1 MPENCIKLNLDTNQR
16 IHNGTRYAKQ
26 GDAGSRRLEVTV
38 TCDSAPVDLTGC
50 RAVFYAKKPS
60 WKGVYNDASITDAA
74 HGVISVEL
82 TDQTLA
88 EAGRLQCE
96 ITLYGPENSILSTLC
111 TDEILV
117 SPTVRDDEAI
127 ESTNEF
133 TALTRAMSE
142 VSDAAGRAQAQADAA
157 EAAADKAAEIYH
169 QVLSD
174 LEAGNLKGDKG
185 NTGPT
190 GPTGP
195 RGFPGGVARMRTLSL
210 PCTVPI
216 GVSEDRTALSRCKEN
231 LFHEL
236 TEGDWSTE
244 DADKA
249 VINHVTWD
257 GGISVTCNGA
267 GAAVTTPVIHLSLN
281 NQYTITRDISMAP
294 ACGGTLEIMECD
306 PTGIIGRT
314 IFSHSNGHA
323 AQRSYL
329 FTATCPYIK
338 IRWTMP
344 SPVYGKMEIRYDIK
358 SGNPYGLTESAE
370 GADLGLSFRADESA
384 LASVRLKGY
393 DSQDAV
399 TVISQGLNLF
409 DPKTAADWS
418 TDNDSKT
425 RIKGV
430 TEDGAVNIIC
440 WGEGMPVTT
449 PVIPLSLN
457 KQYTIT
463 REVSKGLTCTGKFE
477 IIECSAEGTEGEI
490 VFSHNNTLSD
500 QRSYLFTAT
509 CPYIKIRWAN
519 SLLTYEELEIRYE
532 INEGNP
538 YGLQESAV
546 GSDLGLTLKPYQ
558 YVEAPYSAAGIEIPV
573 FAGGLLAY
581 RSEKGTVYAA
591 QAELKTSTVTL
602 LETTLEEG
610 VDLIEIDR
618 YSGRAI
624 LGLSEAVIAAG
635 RVGEAS
641 RVIVRQYAPGAK
653 KITEYGEDI
662 GVGGTL
668 QPGDTIMIKGA

>member
-157 EAAADKAAEIYH
+157 EGAADKAAEIYH

-195 RGFPGGVARMRTLSL
+195 RGYPGGVTRMRTLSL

-216 GVSEDRTALSRCKEN
+216 GAEE
-231 LFHEL
+231 E
-236 TEGDWSTE
+236 
-244 DADKA
+244 
-249 VINHVTWD
+249 
-257 GGISVTCNGA
+257 
-267 GAAVTTPVIHLSLN
+267 TP
-281 NQYTITRDISMAP
+281 
-294 ACGGTLEIMECD
+294 
-306 PTGIIGRT
+306 
-314 IFSHSNGHA
+314 
-323 AQRSYL
+323 
-329 FTATCPYIK
+329 
-338 IRWTMP
+338 
-344 SPVYGKMEIRYDIK
+344 
-358 SGNPYGLTESAE
+358 
-370 GADLGLSFRADESA
+370 
-384 LASVRLKGY
+384 ASVRLEDY
-393 DSQDAV
+393 DGEDTV
-399 TVISQGLNLF
+399 TIVSMGLNLF
-409 DPKTAADWS
+409 DPKTAAEWS
-418 TDNDSKT
+418 TANSSKT
-425 RIKGV
+425 VIDRV
-430 TEDGAVNIIC
+430 TEDGAIHITC
-440 WGEGMPVTT
+440 KGSGATVTT
-449 PVIPLSLN
+449 PVIALSVN
-457 KQYTIT
+457 QPYTIT
-463 REVSKGLTCTGKFE
+463 REVSNSSVSTGTFS
-477 IIECSAEGTEGEI
+477 IIECDGESGTEGAVI
-490 VFSHNNTLSD
+490 FSHNNNATA
-500 QRSYLFTAT
+500 QRSYLFTAS
-509 CPYIKIRWAN
+509 CPYIKIKWTAI
-519 SLLTYEELEIRYE
+519 SAIYGDAEIRYE

-538 YGLQESAV
+538 YDLPENAEGT
-546 GSDLGLTLKPYQ
+546 DLGLSLKPYQ
-558 YVEAPYSAAGIEIPV
+558 YTESTCASGGIEIPV
-573 FAGGLLAY
+573 YAGGRLLY
-581 RSEKGTVYAA
+581 RSGRGAA
-591 QAELKTSTVTL
+591 CTARAEVKTGDVTL

-610 VDLIEIDR
+610 VDLVEIDR
-618 YSGRAI
+618 HDGRV
-624 LGLSEAVIAAG
+624 LSGLSEAVITAG
-635 RVGEAS
+635 RAGEVS
-641 RVIVRQYAPGAK
+641 HSVMRRYAPGTK
-653 KITEYGEDI
+653 RISEYAADI
-662 GVGGTL
+662 GVGGSL
-668 QPGDTIMIKGA
+668 QPGDTITIKGA

>member
-50 RAVFYAKKPS
+50 RAVFFAKKPS
-60 WKGVYNDASITDAA
+60 WKGVYNDASIIDAA

-142 VSDAAGRAQAQADAA
+142 ASDAASRAQVQADAA
-157 EAAADKAAEIYH
+157 EDAADKANEIYH

-185 NTGPT
+185 DTGPA

-195 RGFPGGVARMRTLSL
+195 RGYPGGVTRMRTLSL

-216 GVSEDRTALSRCKEN
+216 GVSEDRTALLRWNEN

-267 GAAVTTPVIHLSLN
+267 GAAVTTPVIALSSN
-281 NQYTITRDISMAP
+281 AQYTITRDIAMTP
-294 ACGGTLEIMECD
+294 ACGTFEIVECS
-306 PTGIIGRT
+306 PEGISGST
-314 IFSHSNGHA
+314 IFSHSNGLT

-344 SPVYGKMEIRYDIK
+344 LPVYGEMEIRYDIK
-358 SGNPYGLTESAE
+358 SGNPYGLTKSAE
-370 GADLGLSFRADESA
+370 GVDLGLSFRMEESA
-384 LASVRLKGY
+384 LASVRLKRY
-393 DSQDAV
+393 DIEDTV

-418 TDNDSKT
+418 TDNDLKT
-425 RIKGV
+425 RIIGV
-430 TEDGAVNIIC
+430 TEDGAVNILC
-440 WGEGMPVTT
+440 WGEGVPVTT

-463 REVSKGLTCTGKFE
+463 REISKGLVCTGKFE

-490 VFSHNNTLSD
+490 IFSHNNTLSA
-500 QRSYLFTAT
+500 QRSYLFTAP

-519 SLLTYEELEIRYE
+519 SLLSYEKLEIRYE

-538 YGLQESAV
+538 YGIQESAV
-546 GSDLGLTLKPYQ
+546 GSNLGLTLKPYQ
-558 YVEAPYSAAGIEIPV
+558 HVEAPYSAVGIEIPV

-581 RSEKGTVYAA
+581 RSEKGKVYAA

-602 LETTLEEG
+602 LETTLENG

-653 KITEYGEDI
+653 KITEYGADI